1 MEPIVDLPSEF
12 NRAAEFPVV
21 QSWTFLNHA
30 AVAPI
35 SRAAHDAIVE
45 FAEQAANDAYLTG
58 KWYKQIETVREL
70 AANFIG
76 AHIDEIAFA
85 KNTSEGI
92 AFVASGLDW
101 HRGDQV
107 ISTAVGYPT
116 MVYPW
121 MDLAARARI
130 EHVELRETDGRFTT
144 EQVLA
149 TVTPRTRLVALSHVE
164 FGSGFRH
171 DIAAIGRFCRSR
183 GILLCVD
190 AIQSLGV
197 IPVNV
202 HEMNIDF
209 LSADGHK
216 WLLAP
221 EGAAIFY
228 CRRELL
234 TALRPEVGWM
244 NVINANDFGAHN
256 FTLKSDA
263 RRFECGSHNVPG
275 ILALGASI
283 RLLQRVSLPL
293 VYRRVAALTD
303 YLRHRLSEKK
313 YRVISSARQN
323 ETSGII
329 AFESPYGPTVH
340 DAVVRELEEKRIIIT
355 QRVGRL
361 RASPHFYNTF
371 EDIDRLIDALPT

>member
-1 MEPIVDLPSEF
+1 MEPSVDLPSEF
-12 NRAAEFPVV
+12 DRAAEFPIV

-35 SRAAHDAIVE
+35 SRAAQDAIIE
-45 FAEQAANDAYLTG
+45 FADQAAKDAYLTG
-58 KWYKQIETVREL
+58 KWYRQIETVREL

-92 AFVASGLDW
+92 AFVASGMDW
-101 HRGDQV
+101 QPGDQV

-130 EHVELRETDGRFTT
+130 EHIELSETDGRFTT
-144 EQVLA
+144 EQVLDA
-149 TVTPRTRLVALSHVE
+149 VTPRTRMIALSHVE

-171 DIAAIGRFCRSR
+171 DIAAIGRFCRNR
-183 GILLCVD
+183 GILFCVD

-197 IPVNV
+197 IPVDV

-234 TALRPEVGWM
+234 AALRPEVGWM
-244 NVINANDFGAHN
+244 NVVNANDFGAHN

-283 RLLQRVSLPL
+283 RLLQRISLPL
-293 VYRRVAALTD
+293 VHRRVAALTE
-303 YLRHRLSEKK
+303 YLRRRLPEKG
-313 YRVISSARQN
+313 YRVISSARPN
-323 ETSGII
+323 ETSGIV
-329 AFESPYGPTVH
+329 AFESPHGSVVH
-340 DAVVRELEEKRIIIT
+340 DAVVRELEEKRIIIA

-371 EDIDRLIDALPT
+371 EDIDRLVDALPT